1 VRALALVAALVAV
14 VAPAASAQTAER
26 PSVVLVLTD
35 DQRWDT
41 LSAMPNVRRELVGRG
56 VTFSNGF
63 VVNSLC
69 CPSRASILTGL
80 YSHSTGVYLNTGRY
94 GGFAA
99 FRDASTVA
107 TWLQAVGYRTG
118 YVGKYLN
125 GYSPLSGYVPPG
137 WSHWTAFAGRYDE
150 YWLNRNGAPTW
161 HGREPSEYSTDVL
174 ADDAVRFL
182 RETAGPLFLVYAPY
196 APHSPATPAQRHAGA
211 LTDLE
216 PWRPASYNEADVSD
230 KPAWLRARPL
240 LEPAQ
245 QNAIDEFRRDQLR
258 SLLAV
263 DEGVG
268 RIVEALRETGRLEN
282 TLIAYTSD
290 NGFAWGE
297 HRRTSKMDP
306 YEESIRV
313 PFVVR
318 YDALVRSPRRD
329 RRLVL
334 NIDLAP
340 TFADVAG
347 IVPPYVEGA
356 SLVPLLTSPDV
367 PWRADFLVEH
377 LRSTPTNQ
385 GIPSYCAVRNARSI
399 FVSYETGEEELY
411 DLVADPHQL
420 QNLAAS
426 PERAAHLRGRRARLR
441 QLCNPPPPV
450 ACTIFGTKG
459 DDVLRGTADY
469 DVVCAR
475 EGWDEIHAGP
485 ANDVVIAGSGGD
497 RVWGGDG
504 NDSLSGGSG
513 NDVLRGRAGTDRL
526 FGEGGSDSIAARDA
540 ARDDV
545 VCGPGRDIVLADRV
559 DRLARDCEMI
569 RRADEPVTRPPDRR
583 TPAARQTPS
592 SSP

>member
-1 VRALALVAALVAV
+1 VRVLALLVALAAAA
-14 VAPAASAQTAER
+14 APAAWAQTDQR
-26 PSVVLVLTD
+26 PNIVLVLAD

-41 LSAMPNVRRELVGRG
+41 LAAMPNVRRELVGPG

-99 FRDASTVA
+99 FQDASTIA
-107 TWLQAVGYRTG
+107 TWLQAAGYRTG

-125 GYSPLSGYVPPG
+125 GYSALSGYVPPG
-137 WSHWTAFAGRYDE
+137 WSHWTAFAGGYDA
-150 YWLNRNGAPTW
+150 YWLNRNGTPTW
-161 HGREPSEYSTDVL
+161 HGAEPAAYSTDVL
-174 ADDAVRFL
+174 ADDAVAFL

-196 APHSPATPAQRHAGA
+196 APHAPATPARRHAA
-211 LTDLE
+211 AFADLE
-216 PWRPASYNEADVSD
+216 PWRPPSYDEADVSD
-230 KPAWLRARPL
+230 KPAWLRSRPP

-245 QNAIDEFRRDQLR
+245 QSGIDEFRRDQLR

-268 RIVEALRETGRLEN
+268 RIVEALRETGRVEN

-318 YDALVRSPRRD
+318 YDALVPSPRRD
-329 RRLVL
+329 ARLVL

-340 TFADVAG
+340 TFADAAG
-347 IVPPYVEGA
+347 VPSGYVEGA
-356 SLVPLLTSPDV
+356 SLLPLLTSRSF

-377 LRSTPTNQ
+377 LRATPASEA
-385 GIPSYCAVRNARSI
+385 IPSYCAVRSARSL

-411 DLVADPHQL
+411 DLAADPHQL
-420 QNLAAS
+420 ENLALR
-426 PERAAHLRGRRARLR
+426 PEREAQLRARRARVR

-459 DDVLRGTADY
+459 DDLLRGTANY
-469 DVVCAR
+469 DVLCAR
-475 EGWDEIHAGP
+475 EGWDDVHAGP
-485 ANDVVIAGSGGD
+485 ANDVVLAGPGGD

-504 NDSLSGGSG
+504 NDSLSGGPG
-513 NDVLRGRAGTDRL
+513 NDRLRGRAGADRL
-526 FGEGGSDSIAARDA
+526 FGEEGNDAIAASDA

-545 VCGPGRDIVLADRV
+545 VCGPGRDVVLADRV
-559 DRLARDCEMI
+559 DRVARDCEVV
-569 RRADEPVTRPPDRR
+569 RRA
-583 TPAARQTPS
+583 
-592 SSP
+592 